1 MSELSNC
8 LKKEIELSN
17 FTIYSLAKEIGYDR
31 ATLNKQLNGYR
42 KFPKDIFLKI
52 LNLINITEPTKK
64 HLITLFH
71 KEIYGEYFNI
81 FEAIKESFIV
91 YNQTINLINNSVLS
105 VTKQPIS
112 KNTTSSYIRGKL
124 AIIDSI
130 KTIVLQDLE
139 NSTPYIYFNLD
150 ILTIDLLV
158 FFESIYINRSQNLDM
173 KSVINFTIDNRGK
186 VDNFSRFI
194 NILPLLLND
203 YCPYYCYTDGNIDSE
218 ISLLYPYYLITNG
231 TVLLIS
237 LDFSEA
243 IILKDTEVV
252 SRYKASFLSILG
264 KCKKINH
271 EIYPFYSIPNLFNNC
286 IDENSNRN
294 KLSCLNEGFCS
305 LPFMTKKHLLYMFG
319 DKINNIEQIIDQL
332 IDCYKKTSDFIA
344 FVPIESIQDF
354 IETGTDGHTSNDYS
368 KPLPMKYRIEILQ
381 EIYSY
386 IKKGGNYFF
395 VRKNE
400 FFASSLTFNLMPN
413 SKIVF
418 FNTLTNTDKKTMNV
432 IKTPASLSP
441 ELEFFFDALSKSCY
455 VIPREDSLNAIQD
468 GIDYAKNKL

>member
-1 MSELSNC
+1 
-8 LKKEIELSN
+8 
-17 FTIYSLAKEIGYDR
+17 
-31 ATLNKQLNGYR
+31 
-42 KFPKDIFLKI
+42 
-52 LNLINITEPTKK
+52 
-64 HLITLFH
+64 
-71 KEIYGEYFNI
+71 
-81 FEAIKESFIV
+81 
-91 YNQTINLINNSVLS
+91 
-105 VTKQPIS
+105 
-112 KNTTSSYIRGKL
+112 
-124 AIIDSI
+124 
-130 KTIVLQDLE
+130 
-139 NSTPYIYFNLD
+139 
-150 ILTIDLLV
+150 
-158 FFESIYINRSQNLDM
+158 
-173 KSVINFTIDNRGK
+173 
-186 VDNFSRFI
+186 
-194 NILPLLLND
+194 
-203 YCPYYCYTDGNIDSE
+203 
-218 ISLLYPYYLITNG
+218 
-231 TVLLIS
+231 
-237 LDFSEA
+237 
-243 IILKDTEVV
+243 
-252 SRYKASFLSILG
+252 
-264 KCKKINH
+264 
-271 EIYPFYSIPNLFNNC
+271 
-286 IDENSNRN
+286 
-294 KLSCLNEGFCS
+294 
-305 LPFMTKKHLLYMFG
+305 MFG

-468 GIDYAKNKL
+468 GIDYAKTSYNQLYR